1 MSRVAAGLIS
11 VLTAVVC
18 FSVWAADE
26 SGLAE
31 ALRQHYKLASP
42 RLSVNGDS
50 TIEPGTILVVR
61 KEGIVSFGDK
71 DASYAS
77 LCPSEVEDGAVR
89 APRNPACTTLAPAS
103 RRLLK
108 PSERVCLTA
117 IDVAESLDT
126 VSLFLATCNPSDL
139 AHASGT
145 NRAVVVFHFPKRS
158 QAKITASK
166 VEAVI
171 GESLSENGADTPPP
185 PDPVAAQAQLPPP
198 GTAAGGPI
206 VAVGQTVEQV
216 QAALGAPS
224 VIAYS
229 GVNMIYLY
237 PSVKVIF
244 HNGKVSNIL
253 QL

>member
-1 MSRVAAGLIS
+1 
-11 VLTAVVC
+11 
-18 FSVWAADE
+18 
-26 SGLAE
+26 
-31 ALRQHYKLASP
+31 
-42 RLSVNGDS
+42 
-50 TIEPGTILVVR
+50 
-61 KEGIVSFGDK
+61 
-71 DASYAS
+71 
-77 LCPSEVEDGAVR
+77 
-89 APRNPACTTLAPAS
+89 
-103 RRLLK
+103 
-108 PSERVCLTA
+108 
-117 IDVAESLDT
+117 
-126 VSLFLATCNPSDL
+126 
-139 AHASGT
+139 
-145 NRAVVVFHFPKRS
+145 VVVFHFPKRS

-185 PDPVAAQAQLPPP
+185 PDPVAAQDQLPPP